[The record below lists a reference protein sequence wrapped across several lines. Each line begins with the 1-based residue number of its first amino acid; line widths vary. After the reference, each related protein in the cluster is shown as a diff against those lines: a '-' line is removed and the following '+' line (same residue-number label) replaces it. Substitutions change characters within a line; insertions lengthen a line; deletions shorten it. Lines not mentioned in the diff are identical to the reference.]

1 MCKGLDVCIRFYIY
15 TLFTDSSFFIGF
27 QVYRGALRLVRPM
40 VSSNLLLTVL
50 HVVSLSQSSMSRLW
64 ITLVVDN
71 TQGDSM
77 TIRILQVCYVLE
89 GFSNLCAFL

>member
-1 MCKGLDVCIRFYIY
+1 
-15 TLFTDSSFFIGF
+15 
-27 QVYRGALRLVRPM
+27 M